1 MRKLTVP
8 ATLILTPLA
17 FGCATSAPSD
27 AATDV
32 IDLLDA
38 TDVIRVIDAVIDT
51 SADRADARD
60 ADDAV
65 DAADARDVSD
75 AADGGDAPVRVCEG
89 ARDADG
95 GVYCREENVQGSGMF
110 CIRYRCEA
118 DDGGVSL
125 GDCCRLVG

>member
-8 ATLILTPLA
+8 ATLILAPLA
-17 FGCATSAPSD
+17 FGCSTSAPSD

-38 TDVIRVIDAVIDT
+38 TDVIHVIDAVIDT
-51 SADRADARD
+51 SADRADA
-60 ADDAV
+60 
-65 DAADARDVSD
+65 ADARDVSDASDVSD